1 MKQAAVGREELLQME
16 SVTVELSLQALE
28 DLIMQPVGCPR
39 LSQET
44 FCRGTWPRATR
55 WSPSWRS
62 PVVQQLPEGSVVPP
76 ATTTDPFIPGVGEL
90 HFELDRHG
98 ESEEQAGLSAYGE
111 HENHE
116 RGRPCRGSS
125 PITSS
130 FLDFQF
136 CTATYVPAT
145 GKLKPWNSN
154 VEALMTDDLAAD
166 DDEADEAGVIRVEI
180 CALWATNEITV
191 IKNQTGK
198 LYCNVTLPT
207 GGGVGDENPTQIRWY
222 KGAELIY
229 MLTSE
234 GRNVPIRQMT
244 HRPSASWRDRL
255 QVRTTRLPIW
265 LSIDPVMLHDQGF
278 YQCRVYYGNDVKR
291 NVSHFLRVIEPP
303 ENLVIIFGTRPREI
317 RLSPNQKV
325 RQNEGEDL
333 YLECHVIGGKPEPR
347 IRWLE
352 SDRKDSVSR
361 GDERVLKL
369 PRVPRR
375 LDNTSYTCE
384 ASNNNIT
391 EPLSTSVTV
400 LLNLKPVNVSIRN
413 KDTPLKAGVLA
424 HVECESYG
432 SRPAPQFSWWLD
444 GKELVNN
451 SRSVE
456 NDLSVLYFEPTIQN
470 NGQKLTCISRNPL
483 IKDSDCV
490 DIWTLDVHF
499 KPQITLLFKGVR
511 TQFVNVTR
519 GATVSLECRTS
530 GNPRTGNITW
540 LLNKQR
546 LPRKTSPPKGVFFR
560 DTTVVDIVNANRN
573 RSGSYSCSGSNAVGS
588 TTSNEVYLRVLYE
601 PECLG
606 VTDTYVTAALD
617 ETVRIPCRV
626 AADPSSRVVLVVLP
640 KQPGRHGHQKPDH
653 P

>member
-1 MKQAAVGREELLQME
+1 MDRRSMGTCYALATLLALTGSPAAAWRNY
-16 SVTVELSLQALE
+16 
-28 DLIMQPVGCPR
+28 
-39 LSQET
+39 
-44 FCRGTWPRATR
+44 GT
-55 WSPSWRS
+55 
-62 PVVQQLPEGSVVPP
+62 
-76 ATTTDPFIPGVGEL
+76 PG
-90 HFELDRHG
+90 
-98 ESEEQAGLSAYGE
+98 
-111 HENHE
+111 
-116 RGRPCRGSS
+116 
-125 PITSS
+125 
-130 FLDFQF
+130 
-136 CTATYVPAT
+136 TA
-145 GKLKPWNSN
+145 
-154 VEALMTDDLAAD
+154 
-166 DDEADEAGVIRVEI
+166 
-180 CALWATNEITV
+180 NEITV

-265 LSIDPVMLHDQGF
+265 LSIDPVMLHDQGY
-278 YQCRVYYGNDVKR
+278 YQCLVYYGTDVKR

-303 ENLVIIFGTRPREI
+303 ENVVIIFGTRPREI
-317 RLSPNQKV
+317 RLSANQKV

-352 SDRKDSVSR
+352 SDRKGSMSY
-361 GDERVLKL
+361 GNERVLKV

-391 EPLSTSVTV
+391 EPLRTSVTV

-424 HVECESYG
+424 RVECESYG

-456 NDLSVLYFEPTIQN
+456 NDLSVLYFEPTVQN

-483 IKDSDCV
+483 IRDSDCV

-511 TQFVNVTR
+511 VQFANITR

-546 LPRKTSPPKGVFFR
+546 LPRKSSPKKGVFFR
-560 DTTVVDIVNANRN
+560 DSTVVDIVNANRN
-573 RSGSYSCSGSNAVGS
+573 HSGSYSCSGFNAVGS

-601 PECLG
+601 PECMDVVDSYL
-606 VTDTYVTAALD
+606 TAALD
-617 ETVRIPCRV
+617 ETVRVPCRV
-626 AADPSSRVVLVVLP
+626 AADPPHVSYSWSFRSSLDEMATRNLTTPRNGSGGLFFYQPKVAADFGTVYCWAQNDIGPMAKPCIFHVVLKESEDTMTSYVLLAVIITFLFVLILVPVVVVIVVQTRERDVRKKGQNSSLPVVTPKDHTLP
-640 KQPGRHGHQKPDH
+640 KSMYGDH
-653 P
+653 SV